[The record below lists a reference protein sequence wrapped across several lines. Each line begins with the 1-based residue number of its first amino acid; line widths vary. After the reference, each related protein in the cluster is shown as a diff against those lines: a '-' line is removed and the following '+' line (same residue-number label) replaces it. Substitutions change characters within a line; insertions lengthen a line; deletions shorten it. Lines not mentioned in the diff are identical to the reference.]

1 MPKRTNLFQR
11 LAASVYS
18 QLSKGWYVAE
28 SVMLPDSLTGELREV
43 DVVARGTVST
53 HDIYMSIECRDH
65 ARPADVT
72 WIECKAKKHE
82 SLPTSKLV
90 LWSRSG
96 FTKAAI
102 LKAKALKIDTFSEVE
117 AINADWAKIARDIV
131 GGYVDY
137 LTPTFLTPVI
147 DVMLPDKTLFRIE
160 DASTVSWENAAGKNV
175 GSMQVL
181 ITNIQYRPDLATVFL
196 DHAPIGS
203 GEFHIEVKPDEPWF
217 TMTVDGKRASIQR
230 ILIGVSTVMER
241 ASSDTASANI
251 DGCVMTLTSA
261 NFSSGKLESFI
272 IESPDG
278 SPVVQTKYI
287 SKLTS

>member
-1 MPKRTNLFQR
+1 MPKRTNLYQR
-11 LAASVYS
+11 LAENVYS
-18 QLSKGWYVAE
+18 HLSKGWHVEE
-28 SVMLPDSLTGELREV
+28 SVMLKDSYTDSLREV
-43 DVVARGTVST
+43 DVVARATVST
-53 HDIYMSIECRDH
+53 HDHYMSIECRDH
-65 ARPADVT
+65 ARRADVT
-72 WIECKAKKHE
+72 WVESMYGKHI

-90 LWSRSG
+90 LWSKSG

-131 GGYVDY
+131 GGYVHY

-147 DVMLPDKTLFRIE
+147 DVMLPDNTLFRIE
-160 DASTVSWENAAGKNV
+160 DASTVNWENAAGENV

-217 TMTVDGKRASIQR
+217 TMTADGGKASIQR
-230 ILIGVSTVMER
+230 ILIGVSTVMEQ

-272 IESPDG
+272 IESPDV
-278 SPVVQTKYI
+278 SPVVRTKYI
-287 SKLTS
+287 SKLT